1 MVTIIWGTRPETRK
15 LRSIIVGMKERGW
28 AVQLIST
35 DQHPDLTGHLHD
47 DPVFAGTIH
56 LGMPNLGGLDPFEYG
71 RFLAEQLEGV
81 IRGQVVVVQGDT
93 ATAWAGA
100 RAGALLRGRP
110 VYHVEAGVRT
120 GNEQNP
126 WPEETFRRDIDELAD
141 AGCCATHANQM
152 AIQTEGYD
160 ISRFPVT
167 GNPGI
172 DALLADQSPVSTRW
186 RHVLVT
192 LHRRESFGERLTGI
206 VRALGQWAAAHPET
220 PVLWPVHPNPAV
232 TAAISS
238 AGGLPGSVVL
248 LPPLAPRPFLTL
260 LAHAHAVLTDSGGV
274 QEEAAAL
281 GIPCV
286 VARQVTD
293 RPESCEEGLAV
304 LAPDPAFLP
313 TALTLACRP
322 GGLRACPSPVFG
334 DGLATPRILDH
345 LASLYPDFLFP
356 TDS

>member
-1 MVTIIWGTRPETRK
+1 MISVIYGTRPETRK
-15 LRSIIVGMKERGW
+15 LRTLLAGMKGRGW

-35 DQHPDLTGHLHD
+35 DQHPDLTAHLHD

-71 RFLAEQLEGV
+71 RLLAEQLTDV
-81 IRGQVVVVQGDT
+81 IRGQVVLVQGDT

-100 RAGALLRGRP
+100 RAATNLGLP

-120 GNEQNP
+120 GDLENP
-126 WPEETFRRDIDELAD
+126 WPEERFRWGIDFGAD
-141 AGCCATHANQM
+141 AGCCATPGNQ
-152 AIQTEGYD
+152 ALLAAEGFD
-160 ISRFPVT
+160 ITRFPVT

-172 DALLADQSPVSTRW
+172 DALLADQPPVSTRW

-206 VRALGQWAAAHPET
+206 VRALGQWAAAHPDT
-220 PVLWPVHPNPAV
+220 PIFWPVHPNPAV
-232 TAAISS
+232 TAAIQS
-238 AGGLPGSVVL
+238 AGGLPSSVVL

-293 RPESCEEGLAV
+293 RPESVDEGLAV
-304 LAPDPAFLP
+304 LAPDPASLP

-345 LASLYPDFLFP
+345 LASLYPDFLLP
-356 TDS
+356 TNS